1 MSGRGVVAGLA
12 LACLVAHV
20 SLAAPP
26 PARAAH
32 TLDDA
37 TVQALGGTYAVD
49 CRKPGGVHLLVA
61 ADTLAIQ
68 AGTKRV
74 ESHDVQKALTFA
86 GHAPPADYLGTLL
99 GDVHGGEPIVFQTY
113 RDAHGPYLVVDAD
126 ASLQTAFGQA
136 SLTGRF
142 RSCEAAPKGAPP
154 AGKRPPP
161 PRPAPPR

>member
-12 LACLVAHV
+12 LACLVARA
-20 SLAAPP
+20 SLAATS
-26 PARAAH
+26 PARAAN

-37 TVQALGGTYAVD
+37 TVQAFGGTYAVD
-49 CRKPGGVHLLVA
+49 CRNRGGVHLLVA
-61 ADTLAIQ
+61 ADTLAVQ

-86 GHAPPADYLGTLL
+86 GHIPPADYLGTLL
-99 GDVHGGEPIVFQTY
+99 GDIRGGEPIVFQSY

-126 ASLQTAFGQA
+126 AGLQTAFGRA
-136 SLTGRF
+136 ALTGRF
-142 RSCEAAPKGAPP
+142 RSCEVAPKGAPP

-161 PRPAPPR
+161 RPAPPK